1 MKTLSITPAQYATLL
16 KCIATSSVIYG
27 TLGEFDAD
35 HYSQDKMNI
44 DELASDCLASAGD
57 FGFNASHID
66 KIDGEHTFSEDYMDN
81 ILANIATYDET
92 SFWTE
97 LSTRF
102 TYQEIEKK
110 YSESAF
116 KRLSDEER
124 YHLVEKLEEKYQNA
138 FEQYDMDC
146 VKFEKPEKK
155 EKNSK

>member
-1 MKTLSITPAQYATLL
+1 MKTLSLTPAQYATLL

-27 TLGEFDAD
+27 ALGEFDPE
-35 HYSQDKMNI
+35 HYHQIKTDM
-44 DELASDCLASAGD
+44 DELSAHLLVSAGD

-66 KIDGEHTFSEDYMDN
+66 KIDGEHSFSEDYMDD
-81 ILANIATYDET
+81 IMASIATYDET

-124 YHLVEKLEEKYQNA
+124 FNLVEKLEEKYQGA
-138 FEQYDMDC
+138 FEEYDMDC
-146 VKFEKPEKK
+146 VKFEKPERK
-155 EKNSK
+155 EKSSK

>member
-1 MKTLSITPAQYATLL
+1 MKTLSLTPAQYATLL

-27 TLGEFDAD
+27 ALGEFDAE
-35 HYSQDKMNI
+35 HYAVKKTNI
-44 DELASDCLASAGD
+44 NALTEHCLVSGGD
-57 FGFNASHID
+57 FEFNALHID
-66 KIDGEHTFSEDYMDN
+66 KLDGEHSFSEDYMDD
-81 ILANIATYDET
+81 IMSDMATYDES

-124 YHLVEKLEEKYQNA
+124 YNLVEKLEEKY
-138 FEQYDMDC
+138 
-146 VKFEKPEKK
+146 
-155 EKNSK
+155 